1 MNIVVISDTHGFLPS
16 SDEFF
21 ALLDEADRIYHLG
34 DGLREI
40 RTLEYAY
47 GEKLVWVAGN
57 NDPVFGKSYA
67 IDDAD
72 GVKILL
78 THGHDFG
85 VKSSLTKLAAFA
97 KERGASHVFY
107 GHTHIQSDDETS
119 GVRLINPGS
128 LRRGYYC
135 FAAAHEGRLVARQM
149 KRFV

>member
-78 THGHDFG
+78 THGHDLG

-97 KERGASHVFY
+97 KNAERR
-107 GHTHIQSDDETS
+107 T
-119 GVRLINPGS
+119 
-128 LRRGYYC
+128 C
-135 FAAAHEGRLVARQM
+135 FTGTLTYSPTTRYRA
-149 KRFV
+149 